1 MNTRH
6 CVHFASQ
13 GSVGSD
19 SLALLRLSNNESTH
33 SSIYYQLA
41 ICLAV
46 ICWFALGHQ
55 SSDCY
60 TKKGRAA
67 HRNVHNGFGERA
79 AVGVYYEQLQVNV
92 VPLSVEDGKP
102 QIVEVDV
109 KSKRRLDVR
118 LEVFDRHR
126 VVFFNLVNT

>member
-19 SLALLRLSNNESTH
+19 SLALLRLMNNELTRTN
-33 SSIYYQLA
+33 IYHQLA
-41 ICLAV
+41 IYLAV

-55 SSDCY
+55 PSDCY
-60 TKKGRAA
+60 TRKGRAA
-67 HRNVHNGFGERA
+67 QWSARNGFGERA
-79 AVGVYYEQLQVNV
+79 AVGVYYEQLRVNV
-92 VPLSVEDGKP
+92 MLLSVEDGKP

>member
-19 SLALLRLSNNESTH
+19 SLALLRLINNELTRTN
-33 SSIYYQLA
+33 IYQQLA
-41 ICLAV
+41 ICSAV
-46 ICWFALGHQ
+46 ICWFVLGHHPP
-55 SSDCY
+55 DCY
-60 TKKGRAA
+60 TRKGRAA

-79 AVGVYYEQLQVNV
+79 PVGVYYDQLRVNV

-102 QIVEVDV
+102 QIVEVSV